1 MISILIIRRT
11 LISNKLFPVILQI
24 SQNDGL
30 PDKLCKE
37 CTEKAFLS
45 YNFKASI
52 EQSDATLRSVLF
64 KDHSD
69 LKKDSMFDDNNTNY
83 LMGIKTE
90 IAFVDA
96 DPFID
101 DDGDFDASIDYAD
114 SSNASNQQNDSYN
127 NNSYSQDAPDDAGD
141 ADSEDD
147 PSDENS
153 DMKPPKDK
161 TKKKLHQHLPQRI
174 LENVDYIKD
183 EDGKYVCQICN
194 KKLVDKKGLNLHI
207 RLHTGEN
214 LKRCNICNRGENLN
228 VLTSSVINCYFF

>member
-1 MISILIIRRT
+1 MKIA
-11 LISNKLFPVILQI
+11 
-24 SQNDGL
+24 QNDGL

-37 CTEKAFLS
+37 CAEKAYLS

-64 KDHSD
+64 KGNSS
-69 LKKDSMFDDNNTNY
+69 LKKDSVFDNTANY

-101 DDGDFDASIDYAD
+101 DGDFDETIDYAD
-114 SSNASNQQNDSYN
+114 NSNASNQQNDSYN
-127 NNSYSQDAPDDAGD
+127 NNSYSQDTAEETGTPESDDEA
-141 ADSEDD
+141 SHDD
-147 PSDENS
+147 F

-161 TKKKLHQHLPQRI
+161 IKKKLHPLMSPRM

-194 KKLVDKKGLNLHI
+194 KKLVDRKGLNLHI

-214 LKRCNICNRGENLN
+214 LKRCNICNRGE
-228 VLTSSVINCYFF
+228 F